1 MGIFS
6 RKPKV
11 STEPV
16 PLGAITA
23 AGTTYSAASY
33 QQTVYLT
40 LLKQNW
46 QPAVFD
52 IYDTEGHLYYAAS
65 YIGNALA
72 RINLVAAKKPTKD
85 APLARPVIIEDGP
98 LADAVNRIES
108 PNGGQAGLLK
118 KMGQNIFLVGEVWM
132 IPRDWTNA
140 AGETVQG
147 WEALSVAELQFNG
160 TGSPYKVLLP
170 GAPIE
175 LLPPDL
181 LKIRIWKQHPRFSA
195 LADAGPRSCLD
206 QLELIVILNRA
217 EKAVARSRM
226 AGSGILGI
234 PQELV
239 PPAWQNQGTSGN
251 PMEANPLYQALAEAA
266 IAPLSDEA
274 APSSVMPT
282 LLVGPGD
289 HIKNIKHIEINRT
302 LDFAQTESAIDN
314 AIDQIASTLELPK
327 EILKGIGGETTHWT
341 AWAVRED
348 TFQAHIQPLVE
359 MICEALTRTYLKQAL
374 QKLDQGT
381 LDQVLSEVG
390 ATSVDDIIVWYDAS
404 QLIIRPDKG
413 DKALAVHDRFG
424 ISDEAL
430 RRETGFSE
438 DDAPSEDELSKRYG
452 VKMVLP
458 EMAVTG
464 ELPPP
469 EPEQGVLQ
477 PAQPAKA
484 AGPNSPK
491 Q

>member
-6 RKPKV
+6 RKSK
-11 STEPV
+11 SLEPT
-16 PLGAITA
+16 PIGAITA
-23 AGTTYSAASY
+23 AGTTYQAASY
-33 QQTVYLT
+33 QQVVYLS

-46 QPAVFD
+46 QSAVFD
-52 IYDTEGHLYYAAS
+52 IYDTEGHLYYAAA
-65 YIGNALA
+65 YIGNALS
-72 RINLVAAKKPTKD
+72 RINLVAAKKPEKD
-85 APLARPVIIEDGP
+85 SPLARPVIIEDGP

-108 PNGGQAGLLK
+108 PNGGQSGLLK
-118 KMGQNIFLVGEVWM
+118 KIGQNIFLVGEIWM
-132 IPRDWTNA
+132 IPRDYTNA
-140 AGETVQG
+140 AGEKVQG

-160 TGSPYKVLLP
+160 AGMPYKVLLP

-175 LLPPDL
+175 MLPPDL
-181 LKIRIWKQHPRFSA
+181 LKIRIWKQHPKFSA

-206 QLELIVILNRA
+206 QLELIVTLNRA

-266 IAPLSDEA
+266 IAPLRDES

-289 HIKNIKHIEINRT
+289 HIKNIKHIEISRT
-302 LDFAQTESAIDN
+302 LDFEQTNAAIES
-314 AIDQIASTLELPK
+314 AIDQIAATLELPK
-327 EILKGIGGETTHWT
+327 EILLGIGGETTHWT

-348 TFQAHIQPLVE
+348 TFQGHIQPLVE
-359 MICEALTRTYLKQAL
+359 LICEALTRTYLKQAL
-374 QKLDQGT
+374 AKLDQST
-381 LDQVLSEVG
+381 LDQVLAEAGVN
-390 ATSVDDIIVWYDAS
+390 SVDDIIVWYDAS

-413 DKALAVHDRFG
+413 DKALAVHDRFA

-430 RRETGFSE
+430 RRETGFAES
-438 DDAPSEDELSKRYG
+438 DAPDDEEKAKRVG
-452 VKMVLP
+452 LKMVLP
-458 EMAVTG
+458 DMAITG
-464 ELPPP
+464 ELP
-469 EPEQGVLQ
+469 EPVEV
-477 PAQPAKA
+477 AQPLQA
-484 AGPNSPK
+484 AQPRGGSPK